1 MKRSLKIV
9 LGVVVILVIIVAL
22 IPLFINANTFKPK
35 IEADLSA
42 ALGRKV
48 TIGDMSFSL
57 FTGSLQAKNVAI
69 ADDPAFGTT
78 PFLQTPNLKIG
89 VEMRPLIFDHQVHV
103 TSFTADQP
111 AVQLVHAANGTWNF
125 SSLGATNAA
134 SNANMANAP
143 ANANTAN
150 APANAKATN
159 AAGNA
164 NQNSSM
170 PQLTVQAF
178 QVENGTVTVTSVP
191 AESKPATY
199 TQVNLSAQNFSFA
212 SRFPFTL
219 SAALPGSG
227 QLKLEGQAG
236 PIAKGDAS
244 LTPFTATLEIKHF
257 DPVAAGV
264 VDASQGL
271 AMVADAKTMLN
282 SDSRNVAV
290 VGSLRANGLKVS
302 RQGTPAQQPLDL
314 AYNLIYNLQSRALT
328 VQSLQPRIGNVVIN
342 TKGTVELAGKEPVLK
357 LQTAGG
363 GLPIDQLEALLPAF
377 GVKLPSGS
385 KLQGGT
391 LGFNFA
397 INGTPNATVITGPL
411 TVDNTR
417 VAGFNLGAKIQGLNG
432 ANTGNSTLIR
442 SLLTTVTS
450 APSGVRT
457 DNLVLVVPGL
467 GTATGAGTISPNS
480 ILNYQLLLKLDSGVG
495 VLGMAN
501 TLAGQRISAAT
512 ANGIPLTITGP
523 ASNPTFHADLS
534 NLLKNN
540 AGGIIS
546 GIINSRGGNAPG
558 KKQNPSDLINGIL
571 GKR

>member
-9 LGVVVILVIIVAL
+9 LGVVVLLLIIVAL

-48 TIGDMSFSL
+48 TIGDMSFSI
-57 FTGSLQAKNVAI
+57 FTGSLQAKNVVV
-69 ADDPAFGTT
+69 ADDPAFGAT
-78 PFLQTPNLKIG
+78 PFLQAPNLKIG
-89 VEMRPLIFDHQVHV
+89 VEVKPLIFDHQVHV
-103 TSFTADQP
+103 TSFTAEQP

-125 SSLGATNAA
+125 STMGTANTAGNAKTANA
-134 SNANMANAP
+134 SGNANAANAP
-143 ANANTAN
+143 GNVKTA
-150 APANAKATN
+150 N

-164 NQNSSM
+164 AQNSSM
-170 PQLTVQAF
+170 PQLTVQTF
-178 QVENGTVTVTSVP
+178 KVENGTVTVTSVP
-191 AESKPATY
+191 ATSKPVTY
-199 TQVNLSAQNFSFA
+199 TQVNLAAENFSFA

-219 SAALPGSG
+219 SAALPGGG

-244 LTPFTATLEIKHF
+244 LTPFTANLELKHF

-271 AMVADAKTMLN
+271 AMVADVKAMLN
-282 SDSRNVAV
+282 SDSQNVSV
-290 VGSLRANGLKVS
+290 VGALRANGLKVS
-302 RQGTPAQQPLDL
+302 RQGTPAPQPLDL
-314 AYNLIYNLQSRALT
+314 AYNLIYNLQSRVLT

-342 TKGTVELAGKEPVLK
+342 TKGTVELAGKEPVLR

-363 GLPIDQLEALLPAF
+363 GLPIEQLEALLPAF

-411 TVDNTR
+411 TVDNTHM
-417 VAGFNLGAKIQGLNG
+417 AGFNLGQKIQGLNG
-432 ANTGNSTLIR
+432 ASTGNSTLIR
-442 SLLTTVTS
+442 SLLTTVTA

-457 DNLVLVVPGL
+457 DNLVIVIPGL
-467 GTATGAGTISPNS
+467 GTGTGAGTISPNS

-512 ANGIPLTITGP
+512 ANGIPLTVTGP
-523 ASNPTFHADLS
+523 ASNPVFHADIS

-540 AGGIIS
+540 AGGIIN
-546 GIINSRGGNAPG
+546 GLINQKGGAPG
-558 KKQNPSDLINGIL
+558 NKQQNPSDLINGIL
-571 GKR
+571 GKH

>member
-9 LGVVVILVIIVAL
+9 LGVVVLLLIIVAL

-48 TIGDMSFSL
+48 TIGDMSFSI
-57 FTGSLQAKNVAI
+57 FTGSLKAKNVAI
-69 ADDPAFGTT
+69 ADDPAFGAT

-89 VEMRPLIFDHQVHV
+89 VEMKPLIFDHQVHV

-125 SSLGATNAA
+125 SSMG
-134 SNANMANAP
+134 
-143 ANANTAN
+143 TAN
-150 APANAKATN
+150 ASGNAKTANAANN
-159 AAGNA
+159 AKTANASGNA
-164 NQNSSM
+164 KQNSSM
-170 PQLTVQAF
+170 PQLTVQTF
-178 QVENGTVTVTSVP
+178 KVENGTVTVTSVP
-191 AESKPATY
+191 ATSKPVTY
-199 TQVNLSAQNFSFA
+199 TQVNLSAENFSFA

-219 SAALPGSG
+219 SATLPGSG
-227 QLKLEGQAG
+227 QLKLDGQAG
-236 PIAKGDAS
+236 PIAQGDAS
-244 LTPFTATLEIKHF
+244 LTPFTATLDVKQF
-257 DPVAAGV
+257 NPVAAGL

-271 AMVADAKTMLN
+271 AMVADANARLG
-282 SDSRNVAV
+282 SDGQNVAV

-314 AYNLIYNLQSRALT
+314 AYNLNYNLQSRVLA
-328 VQSLQPRIGNVVIN
+328 VQSLQPRIGNVAIN
-342 TKGTVELAGKEPVLK
+342 TKGTVELAGTDPVLK

-397 INGTPNATVITGPL
+397 VNGTPNATVITGPL
-411 TVDNTR
+411 TVDNTHM
-417 VAGFNLGAKIQGLNG
+417 AGFNLGQKIQGLNG
-432 ANTGNSTLIR
+432 ASTGNSTLIR
-442 SLLTTVTS
+442 SLLTTVTA

-457 DNLVLVVPGL
+457 DNLVIVIPGL
-467 GTATGAGTISPNS
+467 GTATGAGTISPSS
-480 ILNYQLLLKLDSGVG
+480 ILNYQGLLKLDNGVG

-512 ANGIPLTITGP
+512 ANGIPLTVTGP
-523 ASNPTFHADLS
+523 ASNPVFHADIS

-540 AGGIIS
+540 AGGIIN
-546 GIINSRGGNAPG
+546 GLINSKGNAQG
-558 KKQNPSDLINGIL
+558 KQQNPSDLINGIL
-571 GKR
+571 GKH

>member
-9 LGVVVILVIIVAL
+9 LGVVIVLLIIVAL

-35 IEADLSA
+35 IESDLSA

-48 TIGDMSFSL
+48 TIGNMKFSI
-57 FTGSLQAKNVAI
+57 FTGSLQAENVAI
-69 ADDPAFGTT
+69 ADDPAFSTT

-89 VEMRPLIFDHQVHV
+89 VEMQPLIFDHQVHV
-103 TSFTADQP
+103 TSFTATQP
-111 AVQLVHAANGTWNF
+111 AVHLVHAANGTWNF
-125 SSLGATNAA
+125 SSFGTANAAGTGTANASSTGTTNAA
-134 SNANMANAP
+134 RTTTP
-143 ANANTAN
+143 ASSTPQQA
-150 APANAKATN
+150 
-159 AAGNA
+159 
-164 NQNSSM
+164 SSM
-170 PQLTVQAF
+170 PQLTVQSF
-178 QVENGTVTVTSVP
+178 QVQDGTVTVTSVP
-191 AESKPATY
+191 AESKPVVY
-199 TQVNLSAQNFSFA
+199 TQVNLSAKNFSFA

-219 SAALPGSG
+219 SANLPASG
-227 QLKLEGQAG
+227 QLKLDGEAG

-244 LTPFTATLEIKHF
+244 LTPFSATLDLKHL
-257 DPVAAGV
+257 DPVAAGL

-271 AMVADAKTMLN
+271 AMVADANAKLG
-282 SDSRNVAV
+282 SDSQNVTAV
-290 VGSLRANGLKVS
+290 GTARANGLKVA

-314 AYNLIYNLQSRALT
+314 AYNLVYNLQSRVAT
-328 VQSLQPRIGNVVIN
+328 IQSLQPRIGNVAIN

-397 INGTPNATVITGPL
+397 ITGTPNATVIAGPL

-417 VAGFNLGAKIQGLNG
+417 MAGFNLGAKIQGLNG

-442 SLLTTVTS
+442 SLLTTLTA
-450 APSGVRT
+450 APSGIRT
-457 DNLVLVVPGL
+457 DNLVIVIPGL
-467 GTATGAGTISPNS
+467 GTGTGAGTISPTS

-495 VLGMAN
+495 VLGMVN
-501 TLAGQRISAAT
+501 SLAGQRLSAAT

-523 ASNPTFHADLS
+523 ASNPSFHADVS

-540 AGGIIS
+540 AGGL
-546 GIINSRGGNAPG
+546 INGFLNRKGNTPG
-558 KKQNPSDLINGIL
+558 KKPNPSDLINGIL
-571 GKR
+571 GKH